1 MSLKPMLSAL
11 LIAAI
16 PMAAQAGQAPAL
28 TSQLNDPL
36 ATTQQAPAQEAVIN
50 VAGSI
55 ENEGSSTAMTKARA
69 TLKAQHRQ
77 ATNIELTGDPLT
89 PAKKATS

>member
-28 TSQLNDPL
+28 TSQLNEPL
-36 ATTQQAPAQEAVIN
+36 ATQQAPAQETVMS
-50 VAGSI
+50 VSGPI
-55 ENEGSSTAMTKARA
+55 ENEGSSTAMAKARA